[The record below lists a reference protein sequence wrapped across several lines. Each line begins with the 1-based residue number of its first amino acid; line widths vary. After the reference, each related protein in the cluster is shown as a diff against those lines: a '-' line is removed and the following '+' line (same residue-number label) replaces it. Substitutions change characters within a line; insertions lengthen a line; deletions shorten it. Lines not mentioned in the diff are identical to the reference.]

1 MPQQQGRGDIITEWT
16 LFTHSKNDL
25 PTLGSNGFV
34 PKKGGCRFERVKAV
48 GSECMKRKHGARWS
62 VPLGGILTE
71 TSDAIVA
78 LYPPPRLAGSVA
90 KRSAFNHFWDRLLM
104 CTPVSRTDG
113 IEMEWFVP
121 TTVRTVCVL
130 SSH

>member
-1 MPQQQGRGDIITEWT
+1 MHETKTWRAVERATGRYFDRN
-16 LFTHSKNDL
+16 FRRDR
-25 PTLGSNGFV
+25 GFV
-34 PKKGGCRFERVKAV
+34 
-48 GSECMKRKHGARWS
+48 
-62 VPLGGILTE
+62 
-71 TSDAIVA
+71 
-78 LYPPPRLAGSVA
+78 PPPRLAGSVA